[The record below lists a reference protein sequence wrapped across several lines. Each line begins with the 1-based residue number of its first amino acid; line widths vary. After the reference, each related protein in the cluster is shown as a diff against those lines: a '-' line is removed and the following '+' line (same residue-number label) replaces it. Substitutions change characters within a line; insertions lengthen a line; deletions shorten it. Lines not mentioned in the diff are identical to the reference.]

1 MISYL
6 VHYDTLLQNEAD
18 ITAKCDSNFPT
29 KCDRSLL
36 QNASGFLLQNK
47 TVLSQM
53 RQLLKD
59 VFVLL

>member
-18 ITAKCDSNFPT
+18 IIAKCDSNFPT
-29 KCDRSLL
+29 KSDRSLL